1 MMASMAPVKR
11 RKLLIFVIAYRAES
25 TLQRVL
31 ERIPSALFKEYDS
44 EILVV
49 DDASSDRTFEIGQEY
64 KAAHPEIPLTVLRND
79 FNQGY
84 GGNQKVGYGYAIAEK
99 FDFVA
104 MVHGD
109 GQYAPEELPRLL
121 EPLKKGEADAVFG
134 SRMMTRFG
142 ALKGGM
148 PLYKFVGNKILTTV
162 QNAMLG
168 SKLSEFHS
176 GYRIYS
182 VWALAQIPF
191 RLNSNDFHFDTEIIV
206 QLLNAEQR
214 IVELSIP
221 TFYGDEICRVN
232 GMKYAKDVLFATAQ
246 NSLHRA
252 GLMYQR
258 RFDVS
263 EGQEASHLKLG
274 FPSSHSFAVAAVPS
288 GARAV
293 DIGGRVDGIAQAL
306 KDKGVDV
313 AVVRENKGDLSP
325 GIRLLKQ
332 NLDAPLAVDVSNF
345 SHLLLLDVLD
355 HVKDPEKFVDDL
367 RKQFDFTPRTA
378 IITTGNVAFFIP
390 RLMMLVGE
398 FNQGR
403 VGTLE
408 RTHTRLFNTRRLR
421 QLLVDAGFRIKK
433 VRGVPAPFPLALGDN
448 GLSRAAIAV
457 NEALIRL
464 SPGLFAYQIYIE
476 AESTP
481 NADFVL
487 EAARQAGTR
496 TSTNGHA
503 HHENGARLS

>member
-1 MMASMAPVKR
+1 MAPLKKKR
-11 RKLLIFVIAYRAES
+11 LLVFVIAYRAES

-31 ERIPSALFKEYDS
+31 ERVPAKIFSEYDC

-49 DDASSDRTFEIGQEY
+49 DDASTDRTFEIGQEY
-64 KAAHPEIPLTVLRND
+64 KTAHPEIALTVLRNQ

-84 GGNQKVGYGYAIAEK
+84 GGNQKVGYGYAVAEK

-121 EPLKKGEADAVFG
+121 EPLRNGEADAVFG

-148 PLYKFVGNKILTTV
+148 PLYKFVGNKILTAT

-168 SKLSEFHS
+168 TKLSEFHS

-182 VWALAQIPF
+182 VKALAAIPF

-206 QLLNAEQR
+206 QLVNSRAR
-214 IVELSIP
+214 IKELPIP
-221 TFYGDEICRVN
+221 TYYGDEICRVD

-263 EGQEASHLKLG
+263 DGEPANHLKLG
-274 FPSSHSFAVAAVPS
+274 FPSSHTFAVDAVPA
-288 GARAV
+288 GAKAV
-293 DIGGRVDGIAQAL
+293 DIGGRVDGVARAL
-306 KDKGVDV
+306 KEKGVDV
-313 AVVRENKGDLSP
+313 TVVRENKGEIGS
-325 GIRLLKQ
+325 GVRVLKQ
-332 NLDAPLAVDVSNF
+332 DLDEPLDVDVSEF

-390 RLMMLVGE
+390 RLMLLIGE

-403 VGTLE
+403 VGTLD
-408 RTHTRLFNTRRLR
+408 RTHTRLFNRRRLE
-421 QLLVDAGFRIKK
+421 QLLIDAGFRIKS
-433 VRGVPAPFPLALGDN
+433 VRGVPAPVPLAIGDN
-448 GLSRAAIAV
+448 MLSRAAIAI

-476 AESTP
+476 AETTP

-487 EAARQAGTR
+487 ASARRGDGAKSINGR
-496 TSTNGHA
+496 THRGDSRTVN
-503 HHENGARLS
+503 

>member
-1 MMASMAPVKR
+1 MASLKKKR
-11 RKLLIFVIAYRAES
+11 LLVFVIAYRAES

-31 ERIPSALFKEYDS
+31 ERVPEQIFSEYDC

-49 DDASSDRTFEIGQEY
+49 DDASTDRTFEIGQAY
-64 KAAHPEIPLTVLRND
+64 KAAHPKIPLTVLRNQY
-79 FNQGY
+79 NQGY

-121 EPLKKGEADAVFG
+121 EPLRKNEADAVFG

-148 PLYKFVGNKILTTV
+148 PLYKFVGNKILTSV
-162 QNAMLG
+162 QNKLLG
-168 SKLSEFHS
+168 TKLSEFHS

-182 VWALAQIPF
+182 VKALASIPF

-206 QLLNAEQR
+206 QLVNARAR
-214 IVELSIP
+214 IEELPIP
-221 TFYGDEICRVN
+221 TFYGDEICRVD

-263 EGQEASHLKLG
+263 DGEPAQHLKLG
-274 FPSSHSFAVAAVPS
+274 FPSSHTYAIDAIPA
-288 GARAV
+288 GAKAV
-293 DIGGRVDGIAQAL
+293 DLGGRVDGVARAL
-306 KDKGVDV
+306 KEKGVDIT
-313 AVVRENKGDLSP
+313 VVRENKAEIGS
-325 GIRLLKQ
+325 GVRVMKQ
-332 NLDAPLAVDVSNF
+332 DLDAPLEVDVSGF
-345 SHLLLLDVLD
+345 SHLLLLDILD

-367 RKQFDFTPRTA
+367 RKQFDFKPRTA

-390 RLMMLVGE
+390 RLMMLIGE

-408 RTHTRLFNTRRLR
+408 RSHTRLFTLRRLR
-421 QLLVDAGFRIKK
+421 QLLIDAGFRIKS
-433 VRGVPAPFPLALGDN
+433 VRGVPAPVPLAIGDN
-448 GLSRAAIAV
+448 ALSRAAVAI
-457 NEALIRL
+457 NEALIRV
-464 SPGLFAYQIYIE
+464 SPSLFAYQIYIE
-476 AESTP
+476 AETTP
-481 NADFVL
+481 DADFVL
-487 EAARQAGTR
+487 ASARRGDGAKISDAKKEENAR
-496 TSTNGHA
+496 TLN
-503 HHENGARLS
+503 

>member
-1 MMASMAPVKR
+1 MPPAKKKR
-11 RKLLIFVIAYRAES
+11 LLVFVIAYRAET

-31 ERIPSALFKEYDS
+31 ERVPAQIFSEYDC

-49 DDASSDRTFEIGQEY
+49 DDASTDRTFEIGQEY
-64 KAAHPEIPLTVLRND
+64 KAAHPEIPLTVLRNQ

-84 GGNQKVGYGYAIAEK
+84 GGNQKVGYGYAVAEK

-121 EPLKKGEADAVFG
+121 EPLRKNEADAVFG

-148 PLYKFVGNKILTTV
+148 PLYKYVGNKLLTTA

-168 SKLSEFHS
+168 THLSEFHS

-182 VWALAQIPF
+182 VKALAAIPF

-206 QLLNAEQR
+206 QLVNSHQR
-214 IVELSIP
+214 IKELPIP
-221 TFYGDEICRVN
+221 TYYGDEICRVD

-263 EGQEASHLKLG
+263 DGEPVNHLKLG
-274 FPSSHSFAVAAVPS
+274 FPSSHSFAVDAVPA
-288 GARAV
+288 GVKAV
-293 DIGGRVDGIAQAL
+293 DIGGRVDGVARAL
-306 KDKGVDV
+306 KEKGVDIT
-313 AVVRENKGDLSP
+313 VVRENKGEIGSGVRVMKQDLDES
-325 GIRLLKQ
+325 LE
-332 NLDAPLAVDVSNF
+332 VDVSGF
-345 SHLLLLDVLD
+345 SHVLLLDVLD

-367 RKQFDFTPRTA
+367 RKQFDFTPRKV
-378 IITTGNVAFFIP
+378 IVTTGNVAFFIP
-390 RLMMLVGE
+390 RLMLLIGE

-403 VGTLE
+403 VGTLD
-408 RTHTRLFNTRRLR
+408 RTHTRLFNQRRLR

-433 VRGVPAPFPLALGDN
+433 VRGVPAPVPLAIGDN
-448 GLSRAAIAV
+448 FLSRAAIAI
-457 NEALIRL
+457 NEALIRV

-487 EAARQAGTR
+487 DSARRGDGAK
-496 TSTNGHA
+496 TNGHPPSSRA
-503 HHENGARLS
+503 DLN